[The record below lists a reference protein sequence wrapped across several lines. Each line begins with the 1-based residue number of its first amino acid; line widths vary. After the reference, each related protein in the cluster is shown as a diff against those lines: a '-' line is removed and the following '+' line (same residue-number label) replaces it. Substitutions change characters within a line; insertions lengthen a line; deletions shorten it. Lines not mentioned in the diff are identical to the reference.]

1 MRSEGETLKFKNG
14 KFKVM
19 HITDTQESAA
29 VAKDTLKLI
38 NAALDAEKPDL
49 VVFTGDQIKGYSVT
63 FLGKNK
69 EEIIKK
75 TIGKIIEPVVK
86 RNIPFAVT
94 FGNHDRQTGIS
105 NDRQIKFY
113 EEYSQCVKGAN
124 VFGSG
129 TYTVPVEGADG
140 KPAMNIYMVDSGG
153 DAKGGG
159 YEAVTP
165 EQIEWYKSARES
177 LKEQAG
183 KYVPS
188 IVFQHIPVSEYYNVL
203 RRVGKHDKNA
213 VRAFRTHK
221 NEYYVPEEKVM
232 KDSDYFML
240 EPPSIPDV
248 NTGEFE
254 AMKEKGDVFAIFVGH
269 DHKNS
274 FVGTYDGI
282 DLGYTPS
289 CGFNVYGEGTKRAVR
304 VFEFSEENPADYKTR
319 TLSFRN
325 LIGRKVQTPVKD
337 FLFKYAPTTVDA
349 AIPMIIKA
357 VIAIFGI
364 AAAIA
369 LISFIF

>member
-113 EEYSQCVKGAN
+113 EEYSQCVKGAD
-124 VFGSG
+124 VYGSG
-129 TYTVPVEGADG
+129 TYTVPIEGADG
-140 KPAMNIYMVDSGG
+140 KPTMNIYMVDSGG

-165 EQIEWYKSARES
+165 EQIEWYKSAREA

-269 DHKNS
+269 DHKNC

-289 CGFNVYGEGTKRAVR
+289 SGFNVYGEGTKRAVR
-304 VFEFSEENPADYKTR
+304 VFEFSEGNPADYKTR
-319 TLSFRN
+319 TLSFRK

-364 AAAIA
+364 AAVIA
-369 LISFIF
+369 LIGFIF

>member
-1 MRSEGETLKFKNG
+1 MGSAGETLKFRNG

-19 HITDTQESAA
+19 QITDSQESAA
-29 VAKDTLKLI
+29 VAKDTLRLI

-49 VVFTGDQIKGYSVT
+49 VIFTGDQIKGYSVT

-75 TIGKIIEPVVK
+75 TIGTILEPVVK
-86 RNIPFAVT
+86 RDIPFAVT
-94 FGNHDRQTGIS
+94 FGNHDRQTGVS
-105 NDRQIKFY
+105 NDRQIEFY
-113 EEYSQCVKGAN
+113 RQYSQCVKGAD
-124 VFGSG
+124 VYGSG

-140 KPAMNIYMVDSGG
+140 KPALNIYMIDSGG
-153 DAKGGG
+153 DKKGGG
-159 YEAVTP
+159 YEAVTS
-165 EQIEWYKSARES
+165 EQIQWYRRAREA

-188 IVFQHIPVSEYYNVL
+188 IVFQHIPLSEYYNVL
-203 RRVGKHDKNA
+203 RRVNKGDKNA

-221 NEYYVPEEKVM
+221 NEYYVPDEKVM
-232 KDSDYFML
+232 KDKDYFML
-240 EPPSIPDV
+240 EPPSIPDE

-254 AMKEKGDVFAIFVGH
+254 AIKEKGDVFAVFVGH

-289 CGFNVYGEGTKRAVR
+289 CGFNVYGEGTRRAVR
-304 VFEFSEENPADYKTR
+304 IFEFREEDPAAYSTR
-319 TLSFRN
+319 TLSFRE
-325 LIGRKVQTPVKD
+325 IVGRKVRTPVKD

-357 VIAIFGI
+357 LAAIAGIAAVIAI
-364 AAAIA
+364 
-369 LISFIF
+369 LRFIF

>member
-113 EEYSQCVKGAN
+113 EEYSQCVKGAD
-124 VFGSG
+124 VYGSG
-129 TYTVPVEGADG
+129 TYTVPIEGADG

-165 EQIEWYKSARES
+165 EQIEWYKSAREA
-177 LKEQAG
+177 LKEKAG

-269 DHKNS
+269 DHKNN

-289 CGFNVYGEGTKRAVR
+289 SGFNVYGEGTKRAVR
-304 VFEFSEENPADYKTR
+304 IFEFSEENPADYKTR
-319 TLSFRN
+319 TLSFRK
-325 LIGRKVQTPVKD
+325 LIGRKVHMPIRD

-364 AAAIA
+364 AAVIA
-369 LISFIF
+369 LIGFIF

>member
-1 MRSEGETLKFKNG
+1 MYSEGETLKFRNG

-19 HITDTQESAA
+19 HITDAQESAA
-29 VAKDTLKLI
+29 VAEDTLKLI

-49 VVFTGDQIKGYSVT
+49 VVFTGDQIKGYSLT

-75 TIGKIIEPVVK
+75 TIGKILEPVVE
-86 RNIPFAVT
+86 REIPFAVT

-105 NDRQIKFY
+105 NDRQMEFY
-113 EEYSQCVKGAN
+113 MEYSRCVRGAD
-124 VFGSG
+124 VYGSG
-129 TYTVPVEGADG
+129 TCAIPVLGADG
-140 KPAMNIYMVDSGG
+140 KPAMNIYMIDSGG
-153 DAKGGG
+153 DKKGGG
-159 YEAVTP
+159 YEAVTR
-165 EQIEWYKSARES
+165 EQIEWYKSAREA
-177 LKEQAG
+177 LREQAG

-188 IVFQHIPVSEYYNVL
+188 IVFQHIPLSEYYNVL
-203 RRVGKHDKNA
+203 RRVGKRDKNA

-221 NEYYVPEEKVM
+221 NEYYVPDEKVM
-232 KDSDYFML
+232 KVSDYFML
-240 EPPSIPDV
+240 EPPSIPDE

-254 AMKEKGDVFAIFVGH
+254 ALREKGDVFAVFAGH

-274 FVGTYDGI
+274 FVGTYEGI

-304 VFEFSEENPADYKTR
+304 VFEFREENPADYVTR
-319 TLSFRN
+319 TLSFRE
-325 LIGRKVQTPVKD
+325 LIGRKVKMPVRD

-357 VIAIFGI
+357 AGI
-364 AAAIA
+364 LLGAAAAIVI
-369 LISFIF
+369 LSIIF